1 MFMKTRNAYSKRTQ
15 NEPQLSAE
23 LDALK
28 AEFEL
33 SNNLHVLVRASI
45 GDRDRFE
52 VAREREIQWTAR
64 KYENRGNEA
73 KKCLK
78 TKEVTS
84 FNAANFA
91 PFACKSTAISPIAGS
106 LLG

>member
-1 MFMKTRNAYSKRTQ
+1 MFMKTKNAYLKRTQ
-15 NEPQLSAE
+15 NEPQLCVE
-23 LDALK
+23 MRALK

-33 SNNLHVLVRASI
+33 CNNLHVLARASI
-45 GDRDRFE
+45 SDSGRSE
-52 VAREREIQWTAR
+52 IARESQFQRTAG